1 MIRQIQTKFLR
12 QARREYQPR
21 QRLLAMAFEG
31 VIFLAL
37 LPYLLFRL
45 GAAIDGWMGWPTLR
59 YPPLNAVVGGMI
71 TLGGWLLAIWTIY
84 VQFTVGRGTPVP
96 LMATQKLIIQPPY
109 SYCRNPMVLGTI
121 GVFIGLAIVF
131 GSIGSLLLVLIAITL
146 LLIYVRRVEE
156 REMVLRFGEEYLEY
170 KRQTPFLIPRIGR

>member
-12 QARREYQPR
+12 RAGREYSPR
-21 QRLLAMAFEG
+21 QRLVFMAFLG
-31 VIFLAL
+31 VFFLAL

-45 GAAIDGWMGWPTLR
+45 GAALDGWLGWPSFLF
-59 YPPLNAVVGGMI
+59 PPLNAVVGGLV
-71 TLGGWLLAIWTIY
+71 TFGGWLLAIWTIS

-96 LMATQKLIIQPPY
+96 VMATKKLITQPPY

-146 LLIYVRRVEE
+146 LLLYVRRVEE
-156 REMVLRFGEEYLEY
+156 REMALRFGQEYEEY
-170 KRQTPFLIPRIGR
+170 KRQTPFLIPRLRS